1 MEYKEG
7 KIIYFTAYGM
17 FYRGHIEK
25 RSEEELRDKN
35 ILASLKWD
43 MAIDLR
49 GNDIC
54 VMGGT
59 SYITKDNE
67 MKVFET
73 VEELA
78 EYEQKRIND
87 TIASYRKEMQEVAN
101 ILRFP
106 LEHILCGEDTDYE
119 AVAAYKER
127 VKEVFGV
134 TLYAK
139 EVFDVTL

>member
-7 KIIYFTAYGM
+7 KTIYFTAHGM

-25 RSEEELRDKN
+25 RSETELRDEN

-43 MAIDLR
+43 MAIDLH

-54 VMGGT
+54 VMSGT

-67 MKVFET
+67 MKMFET

-78 EYEQKRIND
+78 EYEQKRID
-87 TIASYRKEMQEVAN
+87 ATITSYRKEMQTTADIFN
-101 ILRFP
+101 FP
-106 LEHILCGEDTDYE
+106 LNHILCGEDTDYE
-119 AVAAYKER
+119 AVTAYKER
-127 VKEVFGV
+127 VKEVF
-134 TLYAK
+134 
-139 EVFDVTL
+139 DVTL

>member
-7 KIIYFTAYGM
+7 KTIYFTANGM
-17 FYRGHIEK
+17 FYRGHIGK
-25 RSEEELRDKN
+25 KSESGIHDES
-35 ILASLKWD
+35 ILAALEWD

-67 MKVFET
+67 MRMFET

-87 TIASYRKEMQEVAN
+87 TIASYRKEMQEAAN

-119 AVAAYKER
+119 AVTAYKER

-134 TLYAK
+134 TM
-139 EVFDVTL
+139 